1 MKIELTNFRCHT
13 NKIIEIPNS
22 GLIAISGDS
31 GVGKS
36 TILSSIVYALYGVIP
51 GKYKKPYTMSLAGKE
66 KTCKVVIR
74 DFLGNYTVTRTSS
87 PNTVIL
93 ENSEDENS
101 LEQTAA
107 QSKII
112 SLIGMDFDK
121 FLISSYIV
129 QNINSSV
136 LSMTPTEQIN
146 FINTLV
152 NSSSESYKEKT
163 RDKIKSIKES
173 ITSNSGALNML
184 TQQLL
189 AAEAVLKK
197 TEKPQVNNSENIN
210 SVEIKE
216 KISELEEQKKIIAK
230 EIKTINSLLEESR
243 KSDKLL
249 SEKLDKINKIRSE
262 ISVISDLRANLENVT
277 QDHIKKSEKK
287 INELTDQLD
296 VLKDIEEYYDLMDQ
310 YKKSK
315 EDYLN
320 NLDKELKVLKDK
332 ILTSSEFDKITQ
344 QIKNEKELLE
354 KYDKYISVR
363 NRREKSRESML
374 ELSRAV
380 KNKYTISIKKPS
392 EYVKFLK
399 VKLDNCTKAIQ
410 VSCPKCNENLLYK
423 NGKLIGVHEITH
435 SDHFDDDF
443 QILEKYLIEF
453 EELKKDCSKKE
464 LLSLYDSKFDNLQFR
479 KEHTAMI
486 NNLEF
491 KLSDSNNSSKLLEE
505 KQKGILPDYITAYLE
520 KANQISEELPEES
533 KGVERS
539 DLKSK
544 ISEMEKLLDNESK
557 NGERLL
563 EIKRQYDEHTR
574 NLDTKNKI
582 LKGIGNL
589 QKDSKTSNLEESLTN
604 QNNEILNI
612 NETIMGLQRQLNS
625 ILLVE
630 SYNEKVNLVKSLKKS
645 VEDNKKGNDQLNSQL
660 EAANIL
666 EKFVKE
672 SEVLSLE
679 NMVNIINNHAKIYL
693 DEMFA
698 NGESIIVQLKCTSE
712 NKKGVSLKMNTYLY
726 YKGYEYDDIEALS
739 GGERQRCNMAYLL
752 AINEILNSKILML
765 DECLN
770 NLDETMNTEI
780 LQFVKGCANKMN
792 KLILVVSHEANKGNF
807 DEVIE
812 VESSEEKEEKEREKN
827 SDFIKIDGK
836 LYPKI
841 KIGKIRLKPE
851 NVKPKW
857 EDRHPD
863 YNDPMWDEYRD
874 VNVEIEDEG
883 SQSEE

>member
-13 NKIIEIPNS
+13 NKTIEIPNS
-22 GLIAISGDS
+22 GLIAISGDT

-74 DFLGNYTVTRTSS
+74 DFLGDSEGNYTVTRTSS
-87 PNTVIL
+87 PNTVVL
-93 ENSEDENS
+93 ENNEVK
-101 LEQTAA
+101 LEGTAA

-112 SLIGMDFDK
+112 SLIGMDYDK

-173 ITSNSGALNML
+173 ITSNTGSLNTL

-210 SVEIKE
+210 SVEIKG
-216 KISELEEQKKIIAK
+216 KISEFEEQKKTISK
-230 EIKTINSLLEESR
+230 EIKTINSLLEDSR

-262 ISVISDLRANLENVT
+262 ISVISDIRANLENVT
-277 QDHIKKSEKK
+277 EDHIKKSEEK

-296 VLKDIEEYYDLMDQ
+296 VLKDIEEYYNLMDQ
-310 YKKSK
+310 YEKSK
-315 EDYLN
+315 KEYSN

-332 ILTSSEFDKITQ
+332 ILTSSEFEQITQ
-344 QIKNEKELLE
+344 QIQKEKELLE
-354 KYDKYISVR
+354 KYDRYISVR

-380 KNKYTISIKKPS
+380 KNKYNISIKKPS
-392 EYVKFLK
+392 EYVEFLK

-410 VSCPKCNENLLYK
+410 LVCPKCNENLLYK
-423 NGKLIGVHEITH
+423 NGKLIENNSEIIH
-435 SDHFDDDF
+435 SNHFDEDF

-464 LLSLYDSKFDNLQFR
+464 LLSLYNENFDNLQFR
-479 KEHTAMI
+479 KDHMSVI

-505 KQKGILPDYITAYLE
+505 KQKGILPEYITNYLE
-520 KANQISEELPEES
+520 KAGQLSKESPEIS
-533 KGVERS
+533 KN
-539 DLKSK
+539 DLVSK
-544 ISEMEKLLDNESK
+544 ISEYEKVLDKESK

-574 NLDTKNKI
+574 NLENKNKI
-582 LKGIGNL
+582 LKGLGNP
-589 QKDSKTSNLEESLTN
+589 QKDSKTSNLEESLTE

-612 NETIMGLQRQLNS
+612 NEIIMGLQRQLNS
-625 ILLVE
+625 ILLIE

-645 VEDNKKGNDQLNSQL
+645 VEENKKEKEQLNSQL
-660 EAANIL
+660 EAAYIL

-712 NKKGVSLKMNTYLY
+712 NKKGVVSLKMNTYLY

-812 VESSEEKEEKEREKN
+812 VETNQEKEERKEKIQKYYEKWYEEHYDIHYYEEN
-827 SDFIKIDGK
+827 ENGDEENEDGDE
-836 LYPKI
+836 
-841 KIGKIRLKPE
+841 E
-851 NVKPKW
+851 N
-857 EDRHPD
+857 ENGD
-863 YNDPMWDEYRD
+863 
-874 VNVEIEDEG
+874 
-883 SQSEE
+883 

>member
-1 MKIELTNFRCHT
+1 MKIELTNFRCHIS
-13 NKIIEIPNS
+13 KIIEIPNS
-22 GLIAISGDS
+22 GLIAISGDT

-74 DFLGNYTVTRTSS
+74 DFLEEYTVTRTSS
-87 PNTVIL
+87 PNTVVL
-93 ENSEDENS
+93 ENNEVK
-101 LEQTAA
+101 LEGTAA

-112 SLIGMDFDK
+112 SLISMDYDK

-173 ITSNSGALNML
+173 ITSNSGALNTL

-197 TEKPQVNNSENIN
+197 TEKPSTLNEDIN

-216 KISELEEQKKIIAK
+216 NISELEEQKKTITK
-230 EIKTINSLLEESR
+230 EIKTINSLLEDSR

-262 ISVISDLRANLENVT
+262 ISVISDIRANLENVT
-277 QDHIKKSEKK
+277 EDHIKKSEEK

-296 VLKDIEEYYDLMDQ
+296 VLKDIEEYYHLMDQ
-310 YKKSK
+310 YEKSK
-315 EDYLN
+315 KEYLS

-332 ILTSSEFDKITQ
+332 ILTSSEFDQITQ
-344 QIKNEKELLE
+344 QIQNEKELLE
-354 KYDKYISVR
+354 KYDKYISVK

-380 KNKYTISIKKPS
+380 KNKYNISIKKPS

-399 VKLDNCTKAIQ
+399 VKLDNCTKGTQ
-410 VSCPKCNENLLYK
+410 LVCPKCNENLLYK
-423 NGKLIGVHEITH
+423 NGKLICEYEEIIH
-435 SDHFDDDF
+435 SDHFNEDF

-479 KEHTAMI
+479 KDITSVI

-505 KQKGILPDYITAYLE
+505 KQKGNLPEYITNYLK
-520 KANQISEELPEES
+520 KAKELSEEPPEES
-533 KGVERS
+533 KN
-539 DLKSK
+539 DLVSK
-544 ISEMEKLLDNESK
+544 ISEFEKLLEKESK

-574 NLDTKNKI
+574 NLENKNKI
-582 LKGIGNL
+582 LKGLGNP
-589 QKDSKTSNLEESLTN
+589 QKDSKTSNLEESLIN

-630 SYNEKVNLVKSLKKS
+630 SYNEKINQVKSLKKS
-645 VEDNKKGNDQLNSQL
+645 VEENKKEKDHLNSQL
-660 EAANIL
+660 EAAYIL

-712 NKKGVSLKMNTYLY
+712 NKKGVVSLKMNTYLY

-812 VESSEEKEEKEREKN
+812 VETNQEKEERKEKAQKDYEKWYAEHY
-827 SDFIKIDGK
+827 DIHYDDPIFDGDE
-836 LYPKI
+836 
-841 KIGKIRLKPE
+841 E
-851 NVKPKW
+851 N
-857 EDRHPD
+857 
-863 YNDPMWDEYRD
+863 DEL
-874 VNVEIEDEG
+874 NEEDE
-883 SQSEE
+883 